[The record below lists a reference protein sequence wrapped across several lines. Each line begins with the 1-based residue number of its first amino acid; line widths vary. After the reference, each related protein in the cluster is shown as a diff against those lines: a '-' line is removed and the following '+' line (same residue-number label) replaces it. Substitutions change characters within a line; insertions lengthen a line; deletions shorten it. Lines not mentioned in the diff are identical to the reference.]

1 MRRISLIVAT
11 WALATAVIAAADVWE
26 EKPYTQWSDKDLQ
39 KVLTDSPWAGKASLT
54 HARQGANLGS
64 VPDWKLIVTMRSA
77 IPIKQGLIREVIGAG
92 GMPTAEHEA
101 MLAAPEGLYVIS
113 ISGIPRQ
120 FTTQLGNVAS
130 ATYVKRKDKEPLTP
144 VQATAMLFDKD
155 GNPVETPQA
164 SAPAAEIV
172 RVQRGG
178 GGRGGVGGGGQDDG
192 VTATLLLGFPK
203 DDAITEDDKEF
214 EVITVIGAYNVK
226 RTFKLKDMVFNGA
239 LAM

>member
-26 EKPYTQWSDKDLQ
+26 TTPYTQWSDKDVQ

-113 ISGIPRQ
+113 ISGIPSQ

-155 GNPVETPQA
+155 GNMVETPQA
-164 SAPAAEIV
+164 SAQAAEIV

-178 GGRGGVGGGGQDDG
+178 GGRAGGAQDDG

-203 DDAITEDDKEF
+203 DDAITADDKEF

>member
-1 MRRISLIVAT
+1 
-11 WALATAVIAAADVWE
+11 
-26 EKPYTQWSDKDLQ
+26 
-39 KVLTDSPWAGKASLT
+39 
-54 HARQGANLGS
+54 
-64 VPDWKLIVTMRSA
+64 
-77 IPIKQGLIREVIGAG
+77 
-92 GMPTAEHEA
+92 
-101 MLAAPEGLYVIS
+101 
-113 ISGIPRQ
+113 
-120 FTTQLGNVAS
+120 
-130 ATYVKRKDKEPLTP
+130 

-203 DDAITEDDKEF
+203 DDAITAEDNEF